1 MRNTTISS
9 SIASVVS
16 RVIDSVVVAGSA
28 VRNFHRPALMG
39 ERALKRENM
48 GYWQESYQLCLALGT
63 GQLGLPGGK
72 PAAAFKPAAARHC
85 DITAMTGHTSLST
98 ATSVRRQARG

>member
-16 RVIDSVVVAGSA
+16 RVITSVVVAGSA
-28 VRNFHRPALMG
+28 VRNFLPALMR
-39 ERALKRENM
+39 ERM
-48 GYWQESYQLCLALGT
+48 GYWHESYQLCLASDAGH
-63 GQLGLPGGK
+63 LGLPAGK

-85 DITAMTGHTSLST
+85 DIATTTGHTALST
-98 ATSVRRQARG
+98 ATSVRLRARG

>member
-16 RVIDSVVVAGSA
+16 RVIDSVAVAGSA
-28 VRNFHRPALMG
+28 VRNFHRPALMR
-39 ERALKRENM
+39 ERTLQSANL

-63 GQLGLPGGK
+63 GQLGLPGAK

-85 DITAMTGHTSLST
+85 DITAMTGHSTPST
-98 ATSVRRQARG
+98 ATSVRRGGRG